1 MLTKLINA
9 GITEEMDIVSV
20 KRIKTF
26 NLTSI
31 IGIITALIYLIIN
44 VIRDRYFLASIDLL
58 YIISLSIL
66 IYCHFNKLFNLG
78 FIYTTIALAVGFT
91 ISSLLY
97 RDSMEFF
104 LLLIIT
110 MNLVFKTGKKNA
122 VWAIIFYSILF
133 AAIVIFNLTT
143 PTLYQ
148 DLGEKIRTENIII
161 WICLQGIFLNYF
173 GTLNDIHHQ
182 EIDNKNTLL
191 INQQKLLLDKTLELE
206 KTNHQLQELN
216 EAKEKIFSII
226 AHDVRA
232 PIAALKG
239 SLELL
244 YNNILSK
251 EDIEKIA
258 KELSIKIGQ
267 LKDNLDILL
276 EWSKSQM
283 YGIEVNAARIELKP
297 LILNSLN
304 LLIPSIE
311 LKKIKI
317 QLSVEEH
324 LFAYADPNHISLVLR
339 NLIANAI
346 KYSYTENEILIS
358 ATLINNQVAVSVKDN
373 GIGMDE
379 KVLQILFHSI
389 SVNSTYGTLNERGT
403 GLGLL
408 LCKEFLDKNN
418 GTISVQ
424 SQKGEG
430 AIFTFKIPAS
440 IR

>member
-9 GITEEMDIVSV
+9 GITEEMNIVSV

-31 IGIITALIYLIIN
+31 IGIIIALIYLFIN
-44 VIRDRYFLASIDLL
+44 VFRERYFLASIDLL

-66 IYCHFNKLFNLG
+66 IYCHFNQLFNIG
-78 FIYTTIALAVGFT
+78 FIYTTIALAVGFS
-91 ISSLLY
+91 ISSIFY

-122 VWAIIFYSILF
+122 VWAIILYSILF
-133 AAIVIFNLTT
+133 SAIVIFNLTT

-173 GTLNDIHHQ
+173 GTLNDLHHN
-182 EIDNKNTLL
+182 EIENKNTLL
-191 INQQKLLLDKTLELE
+191 INQQKLLVEKSLELE
-206 KTNHQLQELN
+206 KINYQLQELN

-226 AHDVRA
+226 AHDIRA

-283 YGIEVNAARIELKP
+283 YGIEVNATRVELKP

-317 QLSVEEH
+317 QLSVDEH
-324 LFAYADPNHISLVLR
+324 LFVYADPNHIRLVLR

-346 KYSYTENEILIS
+346 KYSYTEKEIKIS
-358 ATLINNQVAVSVKDN
+358 AVLNENNVAISVQDY
-373 GIGMDE
+373 GVGMDE
-379 KVLQILFHSI
+379 KVLQMLFHSI

-418 GTISVQ
+418 GSISVK
-424 SQKGEG
+424 SQKGKG
-430 AIFTFKIPAS
+430 TIFTFTIPAS